1 MSETPAVYET
11 KNSALGEVTITP
23 EQVSLIKNTIAVGA
37 TDDELKLFFFE
48 CRRRGVHPLDR
59 LIHFVKRSGRATFQC
74 GIDFMRAQ
82 AEASGQYR
90 GQEDVEYGPNKN
102 GYPEWAK
109 ATVRRIDPNT
119 GDVYTVSATAYWD
132 EFYPGEQLGFM
143 WKKMPRVMLG
153 KVAESQALR
162 KAFPINFNGLY
173 TFEEMQQADLVASGT
188 PKQQPVKQPQ
198 SKSQQADKGN
208 GHSVNDPDA
217 PITEN
222 QLKAI
227 HVLLD
232 KLKVA
237 DNLKHAYIADA
248 LQLEEEPE
256 TLKSLTKGQGSTA
269 IERLN
274 LLIKGIEHNAN

>member
-1 MSETPAVYET
+1 METPATYTAVP
-11 KNSALGEVTITP
+11 SALGEVTITP
-23 EQVSLIKNTIAVGA
+23 EQVELIKNTVAVGA
-37 TDDELKLFFFE
+37 TNDELKLFFFE
-48 CRRRGVHPLDR
+48 CKRRGVHPLDR
-59 LIHFVKRSGRATFQC
+59 LIHFVKRSGKATFQC
-74 GIDFMRAQ
+74 GIDFMRSQ

-90 GQEDVEYGPNKN
+90 GQECVEYGPIVR

-109 ATVRRIDPNT
+109 ATVRRKDPDT
-119 GDVYTVSATAYWD
+119 GDIYTVSATAYWD
-132 EFYPGEQLGFM
+132 EFYPGDQLGFM

>member
-109 ATVRRIDPNT
+109 ATVRRKDPDT
-119 GDVYTVSATAYWD
+119 GDIYTVSATAYWD
-132 EFYPGEQLGFM
+132 EFYPGDQLGFM

-162 KAFPINFNGLY
+162 KAFPLNFNGLY
-173 TFEEMQQADLVASGT
+173 TFEEMQVEDIVQPGT
-188 PKQQPVKQPQ
+188 PKGNGMKAPA
-198 SKSQQADKGN
+198 SKSQQQQAEKTVN
-208 GHSVNDPDA
+208 NDPNA
-217 PITEN
+217 PITEP

-232 KLKVA
+232 KLKV
-237 DNLKHAYIADA
+237 DDKLKHAYMADV

-256 TLKSLTKGQGSTA
+256 TLKTLTKVQGSTA

-274 LLIKGIEHNAN
+274 LLIKDVA

>member
-1 MSETPAVYET
+1 MSEQLATYTAAP
-11 KNSALGEVTITP
+11 SALGEVTITP
-23 EQVSLIKNTIAVGA
+23 EQVELIKNTVAVGA
-37 TDDELKLFFFE
+37 TNDELKLFFFE
-48 CRRRGVHPLDR
+48 CKRRGVHPLDR
-59 LIHFVKRSGRATFQC
+59 LIHFVKRSGKATFQC
-74 GIDFMRAQ
+74 GIDFMRSQ
-82 AEASGQYR
+82 AEGSGQYR
-90 GQEDVEYGPNKN
+90 GQEGVEYGPIVK

-109 ATVRRIDPNT
+109 ATVRRKDPDT
-119 GDVYTVSATAYWD
+119 GDIYTVSATAYWE
-132 EFYPGEQLGFM
+132 EFYPGDQLGFM

-173 TFEEMQQADLVASGT
+173 TFEEMQVEDIVQSGT
-188 PKQQPVKQPQ
+188 PKSNGMKAPA
-198 SKSQQADKGN
+198 SKSHSKDN
-208 GHSVNDPDA
+208 GHNINDPSA

-232 KLKVA
+232 KLKIA

-248 LQLEEEPE
+248 LQLAEEPE
-256 TLKSLTKGQGSTA
+256 TLKSLTKGQGSIA

-274 LLIKGIEHNAN
+274 LLIKDAA

>member
-1 MSETPAVYET
+1 METPATYTAVP
-11 KNSALGEVTITP
+11 SALGEVTITP
-23 EQVSLIKNTIAVGA
+23 EQVELIKNTVAVGA
-37 TDDELKLFFFE
+37 TNDELKLFFFE

-59 LIHFVKRSGRATFQC
+59 LIHFVKRSGKATFQC
-74 GIDFMRAQ
+74 GIDFMRSQ
-82 AEASGQYR
+82 AEGSGQYR
-90 GQEDVEYGPNKN
+90 GQECVEYGPIVR

-109 ATVRRIDPNT
+109 ATVRRKDPDT
-119 GDVYTVSATAYWD
+119 GDIYTVSATAYWD
-132 EFYPGEQLGFM
+132 EFYPGDQLGFM

-173 TFEEMQQADLVASGT
+173 TFEEMQVEDIVQAGAPKNSGIKA
-188 PKQQPVKQPQ
+188 PA
-198 SKSQQADKGN
+198 SKSQQHQTEKA
-208 GHSVNDPDA
+208 VNDPNA

-232 KLKVA
+232 KLKIA

-256 TLKSLTKGQGSTA
+256 TLKSLTKVQGSTA

-274 LLIKGIEHNAN
+274 LLIKDVA

>member
-90 GQEDVEYGPNKN
+90 GQEGVEYGPIVR

-109 ATVRRIDPNT
+109 ATVRRKDPDT
-119 GDVYTVSATAYWD
+119 GDIYTVSATAYWD
-132 EFYPGEQLGFM
+132 EFYPGDQLGFM

-162 KAFPINFNGLY
+162 KAFPLNFHNLY
-173 TFEEMQQADLVASGT
+173 TFEEMQQADIVASGT
-188 PKQQPVKQPQ
+188 PKAGNNIKAPV
-198 SKSQQADKGN
+198 SKSQPND
-208 GHSVNDPDA
+208 DPDA
-217 PITEN
+217 LITDS

-227 HVLLD
+227 HVLLG
-232 KLKVA
+232 KLKID
-237 DNLKHAYIADA
+237 DNLKHAYIADV
-248 LQLEEEPE
+248 LQLKDIPE
-256 TLKSLTKGQGSTA
+256 TLKTLTKHQGSTI

-274 LLIKGIEHNAN
+274 LLIKDAA

>member
-1 MSETPAVYET
+1 METPATYTAVP
-11 KNSALGEVTITP
+11 SALGEVTITP
-23 EQVSLIKNTIAVGA
+23 EQVDLIKNTVAVGA
-37 TDDELKLFFFE
+37 TNDELKLFFFE

-59 LIHFVKRSGRATFQC
+59 LIHFVKRSGKATFQC

-90 GQEDVEYGPNKN
+90 GQEDVEYGPTKN
-102 GYPEWAK
+102 GFPEWAR
-109 ATVRRIDPNT
+109 ATIRRKDPDT
-119 GDVYTVSATAYWD
+119 GDIYTISSTAYWD
-132 EFYPGEQLGFM
+132 EFYPGDAMGFI
-143 WKKMPRVMLG
+143 WKKMPRVMLA

-162 KAFPINFNGLY
+162 KAFPLNFNNLY
-173 TFEEMQQADLVASGT
+173 TFEEMQQADLVASGA
-188 PKQQPVKQPQ
+188 PKQQSVKQPQ
-198 SKSQQADKGN
+198 SKSQQADRSN

-232 KLKVA
+232 KLKV
-237 DNLKHAYIADA
+237 DDKLKHAYMADV
-248 LQLEEEPE
+248 LQLDADPA
-256 TLKSLTKGQGSTA
+256 TLKTLTKGQGSTA

-274 LLIKGIEHNAN
+274 LLIKDAA